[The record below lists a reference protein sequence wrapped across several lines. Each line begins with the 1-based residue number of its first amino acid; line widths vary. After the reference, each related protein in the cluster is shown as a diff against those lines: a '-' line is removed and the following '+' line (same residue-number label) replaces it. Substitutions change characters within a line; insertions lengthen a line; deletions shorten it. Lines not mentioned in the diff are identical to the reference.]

1 MARTRAAKP
10 AAEEAR
16 PAAVGKLFSETIRRG
31 RVESLGRDRS
41 EDSRAERRERNS
53 RKQAWGRAPVTSC
66 GEELMR
72 RESAEGKTEEHA
84 AVVCVRRSDWE
95 SVTEIEEFVGRL
107 SFASRFPQYLK
118 RLTFVVGVKKGGVY
132 TSQQQCLLVPWCW
145 LGIPSGRP
153 FC

>member
-10 AAEEAR
+10 AAEEAS
-16 PAAVGKLFSETIRRG
+16 PAAVGKLFSETMRRG
-31 RVESLGRDRS
+31 RAESLGRDES
-41 EDSRAERRERNS
+41 EDSRAERRERSS

-72 RESAEGKTEEHA
+72 RESAEGNTEEHA

-95 SVTEIEEFVGRL
+95 RVTEMEELVGRL

-118 RLTFVVGVKKGGVY
+118 MLAFIRSGEGERVL
-132 TSQQQCLLVPWCW
+132 TSQQRC
-145 LGIPSGRP
+145 
-153 FC
+153 

>member
-1 MARTRAAKP
+1 M
-10 AAEEAR
+10 
-16 PAAVGKLFSETIRRG
+16 
-31 RVESLGRDRS
+31 

-95 SVTEIEEFVGRL
+95 RVTETEELVGRL

-118 RLTFVVGVKKGGVY
+118 ILLTFVGGQRRGKYFTTAMLTGAVV
-132 TSQQQCLLVPWCW
+132 LA
-145 LGIPSGRP
+145 
-153 FC
+153 